1 MNEMLIKVSIIVV
14 SLNTKI
20 DFLETIESIKRQTYK
35 NYETIVIDGKSND
48 GTVDEI
54 NKIKDNLSN
63 FIIEKD
69 TGIYDA
75 MNKGIALAKG
85 EWIIFLNSG
94 DIFFED
100 FTLEKIFNEELS
112 NKDVV
117 FGNTVIKNEKYKY
130 ISISK
135 NFDLDTIVMPFC
147 HQSSLLKS
155 SFLKKNLFNLDF
167 ELSSDFNLFYLC
179 WLLKKNFSST
189 KYTNYNSKKWRH
201 SR

>member
-1 MNEMLIKVSIIVV
+1 MNQMLIKVSIIVV

-94 DIFFED
+94 DIFFDD

-117 FGNTVIKNEKYKY
+117 FGNTVIKNER
-130 ISISK
+130 
-135 NFDLDTIVMPFC
+135 C
-147 HQSSLLKS
+147 
-155 SFLKKNLFNLDF
+155 
-167 ELSSDFNLFYLC
+167 
-179 WLLKKNFSST
+179 
-189 KYTNYNSKKWRH
+189 
-201 SR
+201 

>member
-1 MNEMLIKVSIIVV
+1 MIWAELSIPISSFVTP
-14 SLNTKI
+14 S
-20 DFLETIESIKRQTYK
+20 YK
-35 NYETIVIDGKSND
+35 GKN
-48 GTVDEI
+48 
-54 NKIKDNLSN
+54 NLYS
-63 FIIEKD
+63 
-69 TGIYDA
+69 
-75 MNKGIALAKG
+75 
-85 EWIIFLNSG
+85 LNSG

-155 SFLKKNLFNLDF
+155 N
-167 ELSSDFNLFYLC
+167 
-179 WLLKKNFSST
+179 
-189 KYTNYNSKKWRH
+189 
-201 SR
+201 

>member
-94 DIFFED
+94 
-100 FTLEKIFNEELS
+100 FNE
-112 NKDVV
+112 
-117 FGNTVIKNEKYKY
+117 IY
-130 ISISK
+130 
-135 NFDLDTIVMPFC
+135 
-147 HQSSLLKS
+147 
-155 SFLKKNLFNLDF
+155 
-167 ELSSDFNLFYLC
+167 
-179 WLLKKNFSST
+179 
-189 KYTNYNSKKWRH
+189 
-201 SR
+201 

>member
-75 MNKGIALAKG
+75 D
-85 EWIIFLNSG
+85 E
-94 DIFFED
+94 
-100 FTLEKIFNEELS
+100 
-112 NKDVV
+112 
-117 FGNTVIKNEKYKY
+117 
-130 ISISK
+130 
-135 NFDLDTIVMPFC
+135 
-147 HQSSLLKS
+147 
-155 SFLKKNLFNLDF
+155 
-167 ELSSDFNLFYLC
+167 
-179 WLLKKNFSST
+179 
-189 KYTNYNSKKWRH
+189 
-201 SR
+201 